1 MDLRTDKT
9 APRHRG
15 LGEAPIH
22 ATQLRRDEAARDCSL
37 QRKPAVP
44 VETEAGAFR
53 HDEAAICVEEQ
64 FQVLIIGSFHERSQR
79 RPQRACTVR
88 ETAHINRY
96 AVLFDENA
104 PPEKIDDLN
113 PRRFRANRLLQ
124 ALQRLIAKKVS
135 FIPAMDQD
143 GRSAALS
150 TTKPASDH
158 SVQSFQPL

>member
-1 MDLRTDKT
+1 LRTDKT

-53 HDEAAICVEEQ
+53 HDETAICVEEQ
-64 FQVLIIGSFHERSQR
+64 FQVLIIGSFTSVPKGDRSVSA
-79 RPQRACTVR
+79 PSR

-96 AVLFDENA
+96 AVRFDENA

-124 ALQRLIAKKVS
+124 ALQRLIAKRS
-135 FIPAMDQD
+135 FF
-143 GRSAALS
+143 RSRNGSRRAFRRIIQ
-150 TTKPASDH
+150 H
-158 SVQSFQPL
+158 